1 MSYADDVAAPLSAD
15 LSKYTRNW
23 FVNEADLCGDVFVLK
38 RNSADAGEDLS
49 VDASSLNNYI
59 ESATIVGKTLVLA
72 YNSDRFAP
80 LSIDIADF
88 IKDYYI
94 ADAKLCADSKLH
106 LKYNA
111 DLDDIVVD
119 LHDLDDKIVDIKQE
133 NDTIQFH
140 RTNGTLPVINLSKY
154 VNNNLKTM
162 HIHGNSLVLKF
173 DDGRTKDVSLDKFDK
188 HIAGYAVDENC
199 LSLYYNDNK
208 GSIAIDKSKFGKN
221 VSAARIEDN
230 VLWLDYN
237 DRSDSISVSLPVA
250 PNAYISSGKT
260 VDGKLVIEYE
270 DKSKNVSIDTIQ
282 LSNAEVIDNKLKLSL
297 TNHDPIVVNLAQFAN
312 TISDV
317 EYTNNNII
325 LNFAN
330 GRHTTLDL
338 SKFNM
343 FINNAYVGDSTNAN
357 KLILTY
363 NNPVRPHLE
372 INLDKFDKY
381 IADASIENGNI
392 VAKYNNDK
400 GKAFK
405 IPLDDINYELTSGA
419 VDDDN

>member
-1 MSYADDVAAPLSAD
+1 
-15 LSKYTRNW
+15 
-23 FVNEADLCGDVFVLK
+23 
-38 RNSADAGEDLS
+38 
-49 VDASSLNNYI
+49 
-59 ESATIVGKTLVLA
+59 
-72 YNSDRFAP
+72 
-80 LSIDIADF
+80 
-88 IKDYYI
+88 
-94 ADAKLCADSKLH
+94 
-106 LKYNA
+106 
-111 DLDDIVVD
+111 
-119 LHDLDDKIVDIKQE
+119 
-133 NDTIQFH
+133 
-140 RTNGTLPVINLSKY
+140 
-154 VNNNLKTM
+154 M
-162 HIHGNSLVLKF
+162 HIHGNALVLKF

-188 HIAGYAVDENC
+188 YIAGYAVDENC

-260 VDGKLVIEYE
+260 IDGKLVIEYE